1 MTSSPASEDLSAY
14 FAALT
19 HPRRDEALALCALIR
34 AGCPQ
39 LQEGIKWNA
48 PNYAGQIQGDCQ
60 TLRLHPAPA
69 FQLVLHRGAKILAD
83 APPHPATP
91 KDLVVWKSADR
102 GVVDF
107 AKRTLDSVA
116 DDLTALIRA
125 WVQI

>member
-48 PNYAGQIQGDCQ
+48 PNYAGQIQGDCL

-83 APPHPATP
+83 APRIPQLP
-91 KDLVVWKSADR
+91 KIWWS
-102 GVVDF
+102 GNPQ
-107 AKRTLDSVA
+107 
-116 DDLTALIRA
+116 TAGSSILQSGLWTRLRMI
-125 WVQI
+125 